1 MSLLINLNTHKTGK
15 LKKLGLLLAA
25 FALPVFCFAQ
35 SGPDTI
41 PVVDHIAICVKNL
54 KKSTAFYT
62 DVMHLQKVSN
72 PFADTVHQWY
82 SLGNHVKLHAIQGN
96 CTGVHIKAEHLC
108 FSVGSVTEFAK
119 TLDRLSIPYSN
130 WNGDSKEPTLRKDG
144 VLQLYFQDPDGY
156 WIEINSP
163 AIKK

>member
-1 MSLLINLNTHKTGK
+1 MSLLINLNTHKPGN
-15 LKKLGLLLAA
+15 LKLGLLLVA
-25 FALPVFCFAQ
+25 FVLPVFCFAQ
-35 SGPDTI
+35 SGSDAV
-41 PVVDHIAICVKNL
+41 PVVDHIAICVKDL

-108 FSVGSVTEFAK
+108 FSVGSVIEFAK
-119 TLDRLSIPYSN
+119 TLDKLSIPYSN

-163 AIKK
+163 ANKK

>member
-1 MSLLINLNTHKTGK
+1 MNLFSN
-15 LKKLGLLLAA
+15 LQNCNPKKLISGLTISMFL
-25 FALPVFCFAQ
+25 LPVLCFAQ
-35 SGPDTI
+35 SGSDVV
-41 PVVDHIAICVKNL
+41 PVVDHIAICVKDL

-96 CTGVHIKAEHLC
+96 CAGVHIKAEHLC
-108 FSVGSVTEFAK
+108 FSVTSVAEFAK
-119 TLDRLSIPYSN
+119 TLDKLNIPYSN
-130 WNGDSKEPTLRKDG
+130 WIGDSKEPTLRKDG

-163 AIKK
+163 AKK